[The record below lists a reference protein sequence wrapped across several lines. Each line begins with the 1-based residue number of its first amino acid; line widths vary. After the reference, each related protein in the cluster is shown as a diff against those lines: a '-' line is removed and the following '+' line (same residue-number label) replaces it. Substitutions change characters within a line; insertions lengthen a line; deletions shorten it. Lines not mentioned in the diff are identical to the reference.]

1 MLILLPPSEGK
12 NSVQKG
18 KSVSLNAL
26 SFSKDLNATRKKTLA
41 ALGAKISKSPC
52 AKAVE
57 VYSGVLYKALD
68 YENLNSASKKRA
80 DKNIV
85 IISAL
90 FGALRLNDLIP
101 TYKLDMAKSLPKL
114 GSLNS
119 LWKPVV
125 TKALDS
131 LKADLIVDCRSS
143 TYQGIWTPEPNKT
156 VGIRVFTEKSGKRT
170 VVTHMSKKTRGDV
183 TRFLVTQSKT
193 PKTAQELQKLVSKAF
208 KCELVKP
215 EQKKSWFL
223 DVIVKS

>member
-18 KSVSLNAL
+18 KAVSLTSL
-26 SFSKDLNATRKKTLA
+26 SFGKDLNATRKKTLT
-41 ALGAKISKSPC
+41 ALGAKILKSPC

-68 YENLNSASKKRA
+68 YENLNSASRKRA

-90 FGALRLNDLIP
+90 FGALRLTDLIP

-114 GSLNS
+114 GSLNY

-131 LKADLIVDCRSS
+131 LKTDLIVDCRSS
-143 TYQGIWTPEPNKT
+143 TYQGVWTPEPNKT

-183 TRFLVTQSKT
+183 TRFLVTQTKS

>member
-1 MLILLPPSEGK
+1 
-12 NSVQKG
+12 
-18 KSVSLNAL
+18 
-26 SFSKDLNATRKKTLA
+26 
-41 ALGAKISKSPC
+41 
-52 AKAVE
+52 
-57 VYSGVLYKALD
+57 
-68 YENLNSASKKRA
+68 
-80 DKNIV
+80 
-85 IISAL
+85 
-90 FGALRLNDLIP
+90 
-101 TYKLDMAKSLPKL
+101 
-114 GSLNS
+114 
-119 LWKPVV
+119 VV

-143 TYQGIWTPEPNKT
+143 TYQGVWTSEPNKT

-183 TRFLVTQSKT
+183 TRFLVTQTKS